1 LDRSAFDQ
9 VVTRMAASNVAQAR
23 DLRGCTESEIAALEQ
38 RYAVRL
44 PKSYRWFLATMG
56 HASGRLFTSDHI
68 AAGYPYVFNITA
80 DLRARLTGQM
90 PDDPFDTP
98 RPAGFQLPP
107 DAFFIASRL
116 AAQWQFIRC
125 NDGEE
130 SPVWSVRDGDWT
142 IRQTHPSVTAWLQGW
157 CKAAEEAIATG
168 YFEQNPRG
176 TAP

>member
-9 VVTRMAASNVAQAR
+9 VVTRMAASGVALSR
-23 DLRGCTESEIAALEQ
+23 DVRGCTDAEIAALEQ
-38 RYAVRL
+38 RYGVLL

-68 AAGYPYVFNITA
+68 AASYPHVFAITA
-80 DLRARLTGQM
+80 DLRARLAGYR
-90 PDDPFDTP
+90 PDDRFDTP
-98 RPAGFQLPP
+98 RPVGFQLPP

-116 AAQWQFIRC
+116 ASQWQFIRC
-125 NDGEE
+125 NDGYE
-130 SPVWSVRDGDWT
+130 SPVWMFRDGDWT
-142 IRQTHPSVTAWLQGW
+142 VRQTHSSVTAWLQGW
-157 CKAAEEAIATG
+157 CEAAEAAIASG